1 MLSNP
6 LFKMFNSS
14 LFFLFQNILQVSNKI
29 LANVTILKF
38 TNLYN
43 SIWNKNPLKSLPVLT
58 FFRYILFSVLLLNIY
73 CLMFIFK

>member
-29 LANVTILKF
+29 LANMLQF
-38 TNLYN
+38 
-43 SIWNKNPLKSLPVLT
+43 
-58 FFRYILFSVLLLNIY
+58 
-73 CLMFIFK
+73 